1 MFLNITQ
8 HKAGNN
14 WTKKNY
20 GFWFRSYDHLKHGP
34 FCKDI
39 KHHGFCFVSG
49 GISTKQI
56 IHLNQSFAENV

>member
-20 GFWFRSYDHLKHGP
+20 GFWFRNYDHLKHGP

-39 KHHGFCFVSG
+39 KLS
-49 GISTKQI
+49 
-56 IHLNQSFAENV
+56 